1 MVEIP
6 ESLLRRSAEAKAK
19 ALGVPVEQVLAEMKG
34 EGPPVEVSL
43 ADAKDNAVADATAA
57 AATAADAEDV
67 SSAEDASSAEEVAAA
82 DATAADGDGA
92 TDDPAAPDTEE
103 VELGEDAP
111 EPVEE
116 TPEEGEADAP
126 TPEVEAD
133 MDQDVAPEEP
143 KEAVSSAPADDA
155 SSADDASAAEEVAVA
170 DATAPDE
177 VPAES
182 PAAMVAEAGSVAV
195 AEAEASS
202 ADTEA
207 EEDADAI
214 ATDDE
219 PIPAVD
225 IEDPGAPSGNGAS
238 GNGKVASVV
247 SPRPTVPPAGLP
259 DGVRTQR
266 LLTVVK
272 ARAIQNVKAEPTD
285 KVNTWPHLMLME
297 FGAILA
303 ITGFLIILAVII
315 HSPLLEPANFNATP
329 NPSKAPW
336 YFLGLQE
343 LLSYFDPQIAG
354 VTVPTIVGLIGF
366 MMVPYVDKNPST
378 RPTDRKFAI
387 LLYSIFL
394 AGAATLTIIGVLF
407 RGQGFN
413 FSYPWEDGVF
423 FDDLKDW
430 VHFE

>member
-34 EGPPVEVSL
+34 EGPPVEVPQQ
-43 ADAKDNAVADATAA
+43 APEEIP
-57 AATAADAEDV
+57 AE
-67 SSAEDASSAEEVAAA
+67 
-82 DATAADGDGA
+82 GDSGGA
-92 TDDPAAPDTEE
+92 TMPDES
-103 VELGEDAP
+103 P
-111 EPVEE
+111 EPVDEVPSE
-116 TPEEGEADAP
+116 GAEPE
-126 TPEVEAD
+126 TPEVESD
-133 MDQDVAPEEP
+133 MEQDVAPEEP
-143 KEAVSSAPADDA
+143 KEAPPEAL
-155 SSADDASAAEEVAVA
+155 E
-170 DATAPDE
+170 
-177 VPAES
+177 ES
-182 PAAMVAEAGSVAV
+182 PAAMVAEAGAVAV
-195 AEAEASS
+195 AEVETKEADQDEAEA
-202 ADTEA
+202 APVVDA
-207 EEDADAI
+207 EEVE
-214 ATDDE
+214 T
-219 PIPAVD
+219 
-225 IEDPGAPSGNGAS
+225 PSTNGS
-238 GNGKVASVV
+238 GNGKVAAVV
-247 SPRPTVPPAGLP
+247 SPRPSVPPAGLP
-259 DGVRTQR
+259 EGVRTQR

-297 FGAILA
+297 FGALLA

-366 MMVPYVDKNPST
+366 WILPYVDKNPST

-387 LLYSIFL
+387 LLYSMFL

-413 FSYPWEDGVF
+413 FSYPWQDGVF

-430 VHFE
+430 VQFE

>member
-19 ALGVPVEQVLAEMKG
+19 ALGVPVDQVLAEMKG
-34 EGPPVEVSL
+34 EGPPVEVP
-43 ADAKDNAVADATAA
+43 
-57 AATAADAEDV
+57 EP
-67 SSAEDASSAEEVAAA
+67 E
-82 DATAADGDGA
+82 
-92 TDDPAAPDTEE
+92 PAAPETQDVALDEA
-103 VELGEDAP
+103 AP
-111 EPVEE
+111 EPVDEVPSE
-116 TPEEGEADAP
+116 DATDAATPD
-126 TPEVEAD
+126 VEAD
-133 MDQDVAPEEP
+133 TNQDVPPEEP
-143 KEAVSSAPADDA
+143 KEAVSAPEESA
-155 SSADDASAAEEVAVA
+155 V
-170 DATAPDE
+170 
-177 VPAES
+177 
-182 PAAMVAEAGSVAV
+182 MVAETGAVAV
-195 AEAEASS
+195 AEV
-202 ADTEA
+202 DTEDA
-207 EEDADAI
+207 EE
-214 ATDDE
+214 TVDE
-219 PIPAVD
+219 EPDEIPAVD
-225 IEDPGAPSGNGAS
+225 VEDLEEGPSTNGS

-247 SPRPTVPPAGLP
+247 SPRPSVPPAGLP
-259 DGVRTQR
+259 EGVRTQR

-272 ARAIQNVKAEPTD
+272 ARAIQNVRAEPTD

-303 ITGFLIILAVII
+303 ITGLLVIMAVVI

-366 MMVPYVDKNPST
+366 WIVPYVDKNPST

-387 LLYSIFL
+387 MLYSIFL
-394 AGAATLTIIGVLF
+394 AGSATLTIIGVLF

-413 FSYPWEDGVF
+413 FTYPWQDGVF

-430 VHFE
+430 VQFE